1 MDTPNPT
8 PPAVDPS
15 AAPKPAPTP
24 TFDDLDRDHAA
35 RTARA
40 LAMGG
45 EAKLARRRAEGILN
59 ARERIAHLCDDGSFT
74 EFGLFAQSTRE
85 ADRARTP
92 ADGKISGIVR
102 IDSRPVAVVSNDF
115 TVMGAS
121 SATVNG
127 RKVGHIKDLATK
139 RGLPIVFL
147 GESTGARMP
156 DVMGA
161 RGIGAG
167 DKPTQYRRMRET
179 PWASGVLGHCYGSS
193 SWYAALSDFVVMR
206 KGAIMAVSS
215 VKLTS
220 MAISESMQPED
231 LGGWRMHTDVTGMA
245 DLAVDSD
252 EAALDAIRRFLSYMP
267 SHHGERP
274 PRADAGQRPAPDG
287 RRIREL
293 LTLSRTQVYDMRRIL
308 ASIVDV
314 DSMFE
319 MKARFAKNIVTALA
333 RIEGHVVGIVAN
345 NPLHKG
351 GAIDVDACEKATAF
365 MVMCDSFNIP
375 LLFFVDQP
383 GFLIGIEGERRGAVG
398 RVMNWMNALSLV
410 TVPKF
415 SIIVRKTY
423 GQAVL
428 NMGGGGNADVV
439 LMWPS
444 AEVNFMDPRHAV
456 TIVHGITRADDPA
469 RFDAHLAE
477 MELETSAYA
486 MASAYNGHL
495 VVQPEDTRATL
506 HELLETIGLRSSD
519 GIGEHLM
526 RTWPTSY

>member
-1 MDTPNPT
+1 MSGPETT
-8 PPAVDPS
+8 
-15 AAPKPAPTP
+15 
-24 TFDDLDRDHAA
+24 TFEGLEEEFKKRSDK
-35 RTARA
+35 A

-45 EAKLARRRAEGILN
+45 PAKLAARHAAGLLN
-59 ARERIAHLCDDGSFT
+59 ARERIDHLADPDSFT
-74 EFGLFAQSTRE
+74 EFGLFAQSARE
-85 ADRARTP
+85 ADRDRTP
-92 ADGKISGIVR
+92 GDGKISGLIR
-102 IDSRPVAVVSNDF
+102 IGGRSAAVVSNDF

-121 SATVNG
+121 SATTNG
-127 RKVGHIKDLATK
+127 RKVGHVKDMATR

-167 DKPTQYRRMRET
+167 DRPTQYRRMRET
-179 PWASGVLGHCYGSS
+179 PWASAVLGHCYGSS

-206 KGAIMAVSS
+206 KGAVMAVSS

-220 MAISESMQPED
+220 MAISERMEPED
-231 LGGWRMHTDVTGMA
+231 LGGWRMHTDVTGMVDA
-245 DLAVDSD
+245 AVDTD
-252 EAALDAIRRFLSYMP
+252 EEALDLVRKFLSYLP
-267 SHHGERP
+267 SHHQEAP
-274 PRADAGQRPAPDG
+274 PREAPNPDLVPDASRLQA
-287 RRIREL
+287 L
-293 LTLSRTQVYDMRRIL
+293 LPLERTRVYDMRKIL
-308 ASIVDV
+308 DCIVDR
-314 DSMFE
+314 DSRLE
-319 MKARFAKNIVTALA
+319 LKSRYAKNIVTCLA
-333 RIEGHVVGIVAN
+333 RIGGRVVGIIAN

-351 GAIDVDACEKATAF
+351 GAIDVDACEKATSF
-365 MVMCDSFNIP
+365 IVLCDSFNIP

-415 SIIVRKTY
+415 SVIVRKTY

-428 NMGGGGNADVV
+428 NMGGGGNSDVV

-456 TIVHGITRADDPA
+456 TIVHGVRREEDPERYDALLADMA
-469 RFDAHLAE
+469 K
-477 MELETSAYA
+477 ETSAYE
-486 MASAYNGHL
+486 MASPYNGHI
-495 VVQPEDTRATL
+495 VVLPEKTRDTL
-506 HELLETIGLRSSD
+506 GELLDSAGL
-519 GIGEHLM
+519 GLTAGVGEHLM